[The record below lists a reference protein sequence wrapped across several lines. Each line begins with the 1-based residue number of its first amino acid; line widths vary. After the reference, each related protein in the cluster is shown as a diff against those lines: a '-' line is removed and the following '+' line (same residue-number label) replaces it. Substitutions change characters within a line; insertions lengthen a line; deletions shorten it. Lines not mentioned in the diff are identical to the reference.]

1 MKSPSGII
9 AMGFGSGLSPF
20 APGTAGSL
28 AALPFAWYLK
38 LLPLWAFGLVVVL
51 ATVLGFYVCGVVGK
65 HLGVHDHGSIVWDE
79 FCGMWLTLMVVP
91 QDWLWFVVG
100 FFVFR
105 FFDIVKVWPANWFD
119 RQCPNGFGVM
129 MDDIMAGLWS
139 ALVLWGLYQ
148 AWTTWI
154 QA

>member
-1 MKSPSGII
+1 
-9 AMGFGSGLSPF
+9 MGLGSGLSPF

-38 LLPLWAFGLVVVL
+38 LLPLWAYGAVLVL
-51 ATVLGFYVCGVVGK
+51 ATVLGFYVCDVVGK
-65 HLGVHDHGSIVWDE
+65 RLSVHDHGSIVWDE

-91 QDWLWFVVG
+91 QSYFWFVVG

-119 RQCPNGFGVM
+119 RQCPNGVGVM

-148 AWTTWI
+148 LGTTWI
-154 QA
+154 SA